1 MDFYQGQN
9 ITLINLTGPN
19 TGTDVRGRLFAARFR
34 EYTGASVT
42 VRNETSREGLQ
53 NVYKLLHFL
62 HVASALA

>member
-1 MDFYQGQN
+1 MDFYQGQT

-19 TGTDVRGRLFAARFR
+19 TGTDVRGRLFAARFGG
-34 EYTGASVT
+34 YTGTSVT
-42 VRNETSREGLQ
+42 VRNELSREGLQ